1 MQSHSVS
8 IKPIDSRCRYWAKIV
23 RSERALPMPA
33 CVQGANDIPGSYL
46 QRGEEELLPGDVL
59 FEGEANHHR
68 RNDRGWTY
76 WLAYVTKDGELMRY
90 CSCFGAAK
98 VQMKAQG
105 MAPELLKGSGD
116 VAGMVRLGHGLRAG
130 LRVSVPEEG

>member
-8 IKPIDSRCRYWAKIV
+8 IKPIDSRCRYWAKII
-23 RSERALPMPA
+23 RAGRALPMPA
-33 CVQGANDIPGSYL
+33 CVQGASDIPSFYL
-46 QRGEEELLPGDVL
+46 QCGEEELLPGDVL

-68 RNDRGWTY
+68 RNDRGWPY
-76 WLAYVTKDGELMRY
+76 WLTYVTEGGELLQYR
-90 CSCFGAAK
+90 SGFGQAK
-98 VQMKAQG
+98 AQMKTQG

-130 LRVSVPEEG
+130 LKVTVPDEG